1 MDIDDGT
8 SDRDPDD
15 DRSTAGDRSTA
26 DDHTTTDGRSTAD
39 DRSTADTT
47 PTADRSTGET
57 RREGGAGETIGRS
70 LDSARDTLAQSGP
83 RSQLTFVIGL
93 FGIVGAGF
101 GLLGVIVLELLA
113 GGSGGGFGGAII
125 AGLFLISVLIV
136 VLLTGPVMAVISG
149 LRIAERLDEARATYL
164 TSFIATA
171 VGYVVMVLIAAVL
184 IGLVAGGGGGGAE
197 ATPTG
202 STTTNPFDIA
212 GLIVPLVALAIPVG
226 LTGLASAFL
235 TRWNATR

>member
-15 DRSTAGDRSTA
+15 RSTAGDRSTA
-26 DDHTTTDGRSTAD
+26 DDRSTTDGHTTTDGRSTAD
-39 DRSTADTT
+39 TT
-47 PTADRSTGET
+47 PTPDRSTGET

-93 FGIVGAGF
+93 FAIVGAGF

-113 GGSGGGFGGAII
+113 GGSGGGFGQAI
-125 AGLFLISVLIV
+125 AAALFLVSVLVV
-136 VLLTGPVMAVISG
+136 VLLTGPVMAALSG

-164 TSFIATA
+164 TSFVATA

-184 IGLVAGGGGGGAE
+184 IGLVAGGGGGAE
-197 ATPTG
+197 ATTTG
-202 STTTNPFDIA
+202 GTTTNPFDIA
-212 GLIVPLVALAIPVG
+212 DLVVPLVALAIPVG

>member
-15 DRSTAGDRSTA
+15 RSTAGDRSTA
-26 DDHTTTDGRSTAD
+26 DDRSTTDGRSTAD
-39 DRSTADTT
+39 TT
-47 PTADRSTGET
+47 PTTDRSTGET

-70 LDSARDTLAQSGP
+70 FDSARDTLAQSGP

-113 GGSGGGFGGAII
+113 GGSGGGFGQAI
-125 AGLFLISVLIV
+125 AAALFLVSVLVV
-136 VLLTGPVMAVISG
+136 VLLTGPVMAALSG

-164 TSFIATA
+164 TSFVATA

-184 IGLVAGGGGGGAE
+184 IGLVVGGGGGGAE
-197 ATPTG
+197 ATATG
-202 STTTNPFDIA
+202 GTTTNPFDIA

>member
-8 SDRDPDD
+8 SDRNPDD

-26 DDHTTTDGRSTAD
+26 DDYSATDG
-39 DRSTADTT
+39 RSTADTT
-47 PTADRSTGET
+47 PTTDRSTGET
-57 RREGGAGETIGRS
+57 RHEGGAGETIGRS

-113 GGSGGGFGGAII
+113 GGSGGGFGGAIV
-125 AGLFLISVLIV
+125 AALFLISVLIV
-136 VLLTGPVMAVISG
+136 VLLTGPVMAVLSG

-171 VGYVVMVLIAAVL
+171 VGYIVMVLIAAVL

-197 ATPTG
+197 ATATG
-202 STTTNPFDIA
+202 GTTTNPFDIA

>member
-15 DRSTAGDRSTA
+15 DRSIASGGTTAGERST
-26 DDHTTTDGRSTAD
+26 TD

-57 RREGGAGETIGRS
+57 RREGGAGEAIGRGF
-70 LDSARDTLAQSGP
+70 DSARDTLAQSGP

-101 GLLGVIVLELLA
+101 GLLGVIVLELFV

-125 AGLFLISVLIV
+125 AALFLISVLIV
-136 VLLTGPVMAVISG
+136 VLLTGPVMAVLSG
-149 LRIAERLDEARATYL
+149 LRIAERLDGARATYL
-164 TSFIATA
+164 TSFIGTA
-171 VGYVVMVLIAAVL
+171 VGYIVMVLIAAVL
-184 IGLVAGGGGGGAE
+184 IGLAAGGGGGAA